1 MIAVRKPDFSMEL
14 RAFVTPRSEESQVD
28 LEKIKKYLRTQLP
41 SYMVPSSFSVV
52 TEIPKTATGKKRPA
66 GLSPA
71 GDGGSFA
78 KRAG

>member
-41 SYMVPSSFSVV
+41 SWRCQILFFC
-52 TEIPKTATGKKRPA
+52 
-66 GLSPA
+66 
-71 GDGGSFA
+71 GDGNP
-78 KRAG
+78 KNRHR